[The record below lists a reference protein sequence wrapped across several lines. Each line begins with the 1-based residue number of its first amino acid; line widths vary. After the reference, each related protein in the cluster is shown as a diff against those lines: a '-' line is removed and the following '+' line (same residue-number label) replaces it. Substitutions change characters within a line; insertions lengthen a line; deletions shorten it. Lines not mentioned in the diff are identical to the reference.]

1 MRRSSAG
8 FSYVEL
14 ALVVVILGIMV
25 AIAVPNFMGM
35 EDRAKEGST
44 KANMHTFQLAAEQYA
59 VQNQGAYAGNADA
72 IAALLP
78 NAGDDFRNPF
88 DRTTGDMRA
97 WRDVAAYSPAL
108 DTGSPVRGVVAYAD
122 SATVKYVIA
131 GNGHSG
137 TMSLR
142 LFSGP

>member
-1 MRRSSAG
+1 MRRSCSS
-8 FSYVEL
+8 FSYLEL
-14 ALVVVILGIMV
+14 VLVVVILGIMA
-25 AIAVPNFMGM
+25 AIAVPNLLGM

-59 VQNQGAYAGNADA
+59 AQNQGSYASTADA

-88 DRTTGDMRA
+88 TRSTGKLNA
-97 WRDVAAYSPAL
+97 WSDVAAYSATL
-108 DTGSPVRGVVAYAD
+108 DTGSPLRGLVAYAD
-122 SATVKYVIA
+122 SATLKYVIA
-131 GNGHSG
+131 GNGNSG
-137 TMSLR
+137 TMSVR